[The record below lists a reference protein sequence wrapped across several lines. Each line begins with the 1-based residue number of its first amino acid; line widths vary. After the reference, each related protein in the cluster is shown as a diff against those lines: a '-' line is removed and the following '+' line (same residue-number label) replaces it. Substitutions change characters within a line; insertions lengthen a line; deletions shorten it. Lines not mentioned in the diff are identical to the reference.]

1 MKGVGERKGNCGSCG
16 NRKLSEEKM
25 RPESRSLSKEKVR
38 QKSRNRNE
46 EKVKCGSREL
56 GKERALY
63 GIRILYEDKELLV
76 CYKPEGLPVQSAK
89 ISQRDMVSVLN
100 NYLAEQGQKGSSVY
114 VVHRLDQPVEGV
126 MVFAKT
132 KRAAAGL
139 TRQIAEGSVQKVY
152 HAVCC
157 AKRHGFV
164 EDKESHKLTDYLVK
178 DGRTNTSRV
187 VCRGESGAKEAR
199 LRYRILGWKELE
211 KVREELTGCRLGQD
225 LMTDAETCRMKT
237 TGTMY
242 ERAADTVS
250 KKTDGTVSEQT
261 MLKTE
266 AEAVSGQANRAAY
279 ERAAADGTGQEVRA
293 VPKRITSDVSE
304 KSGGIAMEPLMRLL
318 LVEVHL
324 DTGRHHQIRVQMAH
338 AGLPLWGDGK
348 YAAECEQ
355 LWQSSAVLE
364 RQALTGD
371 VKTFG
376 QDFYRNTQIP
386 GQDFYRN
393 TQTSGQ
399 DAYRNTQTSGQDS
412 YRGMRTFGQDF
423 RRNMQAHREELAL
436 CAVSLDF
443 AHPVTGRKLHF
454 EVKPQK
460 KIFAIVAPQP

>member
-1 MKGVGERKGNCGSCG
+1 
-16 NRKLSEEKM
+16 M

-56 GKERALY
+56 GKERTLH

-157 AKRHGFV
+157 AKKHGFV
-164 EDKESHKLTDYLVK
+164 EDKESHELTDYLVK

-187 VCRGESGAKEAR
+187 ACRGESGAKEAR
-199 LRYRILGWKELE
+199 LRYRILGWKKLE
-211 KVREELTGCRLGQD
+211 KVREELTGCRPGQD
-225 LMTDAETCRMKT
+225 LVTDAVTCRTKT

-242 ERAADTVS
+242 EQAADTVS
-250 KKTDGTVSEQT
+250 KKTDGTVPEET

-293 VPKRITSDVSE
+293 VPRRITSDVSE

-355 LWQSSAVLE
+355 LWQSPAISE
-364 RQALTGD
+364 RQDLNAGAKMSGQD
-371 VKTFG
+371 FYWNRQTFG
-376 QDFYRNTQIP
+376 QD
-386 GQDFYRN
+386 
-393 TQTSGQ
+393 S
-399 DAYRNTQTSGQDS
+399 YRNTQTSGQDS
-412 YRGMRTFGQDF
+412 YRDMRTFGQDF